1 MKNKQLDKSTVPVG
15 KKNGITGTGRQRQS
29 NDSQQINKTD
39 RDKWER
45 KMHNGHREQ
54 GQRIETQTIRQIY
67 RDSREKEWHNGHGR
81 QTQSN
86 DSQQINKRSEEHT
99 SELQSQR

>member
-1 MKNKQLDKSTVPVG
+1 MPVG

-45 KMHNGHREQ
+45 KMHNGHR
-54 GQRIETQTIRQIY
+54 
-67 RDSREKEWHNGHGR
+67 R
-81 QTQSN
+81 QTQLN
-86 DSQQINKRSEEHT
+86 DNQQINKTDRDKWERKTHNGH
-99 SELQSQR
+99 QKK